1 MRFPPGVS
9 KRKAAWPSHVRVVSG
24 MRELL
29 GVGRREPN
37 EEGPSDAEREPSGVG
52 SRLLPLVLAT
62 AALAAGAAGLGGLAL
77 WLGLLTVPAAAA
89 AAFVAVS
96 DTLEGRPALLRA
108 VTSGVA
114 LALVVVASA
123 ARQNAATGHASSP
136 LATWGLLFALLAY
149 GVPSSSGCSSRC
161 ASRSGRARSAACG
174 PPRSTSS
181 SRAPPSRAAPRRGAG
196 RHHDSVCL
204 RQVDAEGDGAARGH
218 ATEDRLA
225 RLCRA
230 GEHR

>member
-1 MRFPPGVS
+1 M
-9 KRKAAWPSHVRVVSG
+9 
-24 MRELL
+24 
-29 GVGRREPN
+29 
-37 EEGPSDAEREPSGVG
+37 G

-62 AALAAGAAGLGGLAL
+62 AALAAGTAGLGGLAL
-77 WLGLLTVPAAAA
+77 WLGLLTVPAAAS

-149 GVPSSSGCSSRC
+149 GVPFVVWVVEPLRVPQRTRPQRRLRP
-161 ASRSGRARSAACG
+161 AEVDELL
-174 PPRSTSS
+174 
-181 SRAPPSRAAPRRGAG
+181 SRAA
-196 RHHDSVCL
+196 
-204 RQVDAEGDGAARGH
+204 
-218 ATEDRLA
+218 
-225 RLCRA
+225 
-230 GEHR
+230 

>member
-1 MRFPPGVS
+1 M
-9 KRKAAWPSHVRVVSG
+9 
-24 MRELL
+24 
-29 GVGRREPN
+29 
-37 EEGPSDAEREPSGVG
+37 G

-62 AALAAGAAGLGGLAL
+62 AALAAGAAGLGGLAV

-149 GVPSSSGCSSRC
+149 GVPF
-161 ASRSGRARSAACG
+161 AAWVVE
-174 PPRSTSS
+174 PLRMPQRT
-181 SRAPPSRAAPRRGAG
+181 RRQRRLRPAEVDELLSRAA
-196 RHHDSVCL
+196 
-204 RQVDAEGDGAARGH
+204 
-218 ATEDRLA
+218 
-225 RLCRA
+225 
-230 GEHR
+230 